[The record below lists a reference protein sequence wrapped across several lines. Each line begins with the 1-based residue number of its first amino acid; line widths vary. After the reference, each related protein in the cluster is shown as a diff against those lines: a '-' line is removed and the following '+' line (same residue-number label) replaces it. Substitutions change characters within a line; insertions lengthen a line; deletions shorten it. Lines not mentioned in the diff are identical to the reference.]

1 VLIAGDDSCD
11 ATFILFGRIALR
23 LIRRPV
29 ESLIEDNPPN
39 SEYIP
44 SEIATLIDGKFVWNV
59 SFTRDTVKRS
69 QESLQVNSIVS
80 TASSGHSL
88 LLMPPD
94 TSQATSAIVSAG
106 SSSSVQT
113 APPVSETSTR
123 SHQAIEPGH
132 NASIP
137 TKLAIG
143 STTHDTPTSKP
154 CHSTPSKKNIVVSM
168 CHVQSASPSLP
179 TDTKVRTLT

>member
-1 VLIAGDDSCD
+1 MLIAGDDSCD
-11 ATFILFGRIALR
+11 ATFILFGRIAHR

-29 ESLIEDNPPN
+29 ESLIEDNPLN

-44 SEIATLIDGKFVWNV
+44 SEIAALIDGKFVWNV

-94 TSQATSAIVSAG
+94 TSQATSAIVSAS

-113 APPVSETSTR
+113 APPVSETSTG

-132 NASIP
+132 NASTS

-154 CHSTPSKKNIVVSM
+154 CHSTSSKKNIVVSM
-168 CHVQSASPSLP
+168 WHVQSASPSLP